1 MRTKLFFYIV
11 FSMFFMGCSND
22 KQHISLY
29 TINMQYAC
37 ECPQYRVF
45 KIEDKSQ
52 SSPFKDKQHIDIET
66 LNNEIEYALNIANR
80 DDNSI
85 SSTDENSLI
94 GWDIDLL
101 FENKEIERDFIANE
115 GISPICNIYYL
126 EGYLQKTLLN
136 TPILLVKNFKIFSK
150 DSKCASSGVV
160 NTQDNNEIKIHK

>member
-1 MRTKLFFYIV
+1 
-11 FSMFFMGCSND
+11 MFFMGCSND
-22 KQHISLY
+22 KQHIYLY
-29 TINMQYAC
+29 AINMQYAC

-52 SSPFKDKQHIDIET
+52 SNLFKDKQHIDIEA
-66 LNNEIEYALNIANR
+66 LNNEIEYALYITNHN
-80 DDNSI
+80 DNSI
-85 SSTDENSLI
+85 SSIDENSLI

-101 FENKEIERDFIANE
+101 FENKKMEMEFIANE

-150 DSKCASSGVV
+150 DSKCVSSG
-160 NTQDNNEIKIHK
+160 I